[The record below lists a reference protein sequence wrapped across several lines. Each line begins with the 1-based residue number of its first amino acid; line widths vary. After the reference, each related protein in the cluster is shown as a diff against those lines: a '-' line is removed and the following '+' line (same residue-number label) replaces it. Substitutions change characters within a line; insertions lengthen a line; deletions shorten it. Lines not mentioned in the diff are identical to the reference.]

1 MLHVH
6 TIGRI
11 GKDCQV
17 IAGAHGSFM
26 AMNIAVDDY
35 AKGQN
40 VTTWVKVRSNKENH
54 IRLAE
59 YLTKGR
65 LVLVEGTLS
74 SSLWTDKNGE
84 SQIQLSITA
93 ESIAFIN
100 TGKKD
105 SSASSPDNMAA
116 TTDSTPVPPC
126 RYAAGR
132 QGRPAVLTKA
142 SPVTVWTGLWYMPY
156 PAVRE
161 IDPLPVWCM
170 PVSVY
175 TTGRNKNDP
184 K

>member
-105 SSASSPDNMAA
+105 WQPGQHGDHNGQH
-116 TTDSTPVPPC
+116 TRTPC

-132 QGRPAVLTKA
+132 QGRSAVLTRA
-142 SPVTVWTGLWYMPY
+142 YRWRYGLWYMPY
-156 PAVRE
+156 PAVR
-161 IDPLPVWCM
+161 ITAGM
-170 PVSVY
+170 VY
-175 TTGRNKNDP
+175 TGFGLHSGQK
-184 K
+184 

>member
-40 VTTWVKVRSNKENH
+40 VTTWV
-54 IRLAE
+54 
-59 YLTKGR
+59 
-65 LVLVEGTLS
+65 
-74 SSLWTDKNGE
+74 

-105 SSASSPDNMAA
+105 SSAGSPDNMAA
-116 TTDSTPVPPC
+116 TMDSTPVPP
-126 RYAAGR
+126 AD
-132 QGRPAVLTKA
+132 
-142 SPVTVWTGLWYMPY
+142 MPQ
-156 PAVRE
+156 
-161 IDPLPVWCM
+161 DDKDDLPF
-170 PVSVY
+170 
-175 TTGRNKNDP
+175 
-184 K
+184 

>member
-1 MLHVH
+1 
-6 TIGRI
+6 
-11 GKDCQV
+11 
-17 IAGAHGSFM
+17 M

-35 AKGQN
+35 TKGQN

-116 TTDSTPVPPC
+116 TTDSTPVPP
-126 RYAAGR
+126 AD
-132 QGRPAVLTKA
+132 
-142 SPVTVWTGLWYMPY
+142 MPQ
-156 PAVRE
+156 
-161 IDPLPVWCM
+161 DDKDDLPF
-170 PVSVY
+170 
-175 TTGRNKNDP
+175 
-184 K
+184 

>member
-6 TIGRI
+6 TIGRS

-105 SSASSPDNMAA
+105 NSAGSPDNMAA
-116 TTDSTPVPPC
+116 TTDSTPLPP
-126 RYAAGR
+126 AD
-132 QGRPAVLTKA
+132 
-142 SPVTVWTGLWYMPY
+142 MPQ
-156 PAVRE
+156 
-161 IDPLPVWCM
+161 DDKDDLPF
-170 PVSVY
+170 
-175 TTGRNKNDP
+175 
-184 K
+184 

>member
-1 MLHVH
+1 MIVADFRYIMLHVH

-105 SSASSPDNMAA
+105 SSAGSPDNMAA
-116 TTDSTPVPPC
+116 TTDSTPVL
-126 RYAAGR
+126 
-132 QGRPAVLTKA
+132 PAD
-142 SPVTVWTGLWYMPY
+142 MPQ
-156 PAVRE
+156 
-161 IDPLPVWCM
+161 DDKDDLPF
-170 PVSVY
+170 
-175 TTGRNKNDP
+175 
-184 K
+184 